1 MKISRKGDK
10 KMWLDYYKLQETM
23 NFIDR
28 CANYGACY
36 HPSRS
41 QKIKNKKRNK
51 RNKGHQGK
59 R

>member
-1 MKISRKGDK
+1 
-10 KMWLDYYKLQETM
+10 MWLDYHKLQETM